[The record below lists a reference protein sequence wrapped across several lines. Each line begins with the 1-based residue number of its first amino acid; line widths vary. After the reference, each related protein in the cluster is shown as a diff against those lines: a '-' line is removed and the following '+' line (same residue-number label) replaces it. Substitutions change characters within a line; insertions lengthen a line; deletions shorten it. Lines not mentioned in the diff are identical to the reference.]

1 MAPSKWVNIAY
12 PKDNSITTLRRG
24 DIDRVAVYDDDDGV
38 LCVNFGGEL
47 WEGSIVAEPGKLFHI
62 KYRYLLFGLSRRTR
76 RQRERERERG
86 HVRHLFVSSVNVLLT
101 AVARHFSMTQ
111 QL

>member
-1 MAPSKWVNIAY
+1 MAPSKWVTIAY

-24 DIDRVAVYDDDDGV
+24 DFNRVAVYNEDGGG
-38 LCVNFGGEL
+38 LRVNYGGEL
-47 WEGSIVAEPGKLFHI
+47 WEGSIEAEAGKLFHI

-86 HVRHLFVSSVNVLLT
+86 RERE
-101 AVARHFSMTQ
+101 AM
-111 QL
+111 